1 MYFGLNIHGANVQAG
16 HVEAGGLLCTDV
28 LDGGGKW
35 DSRTYVSTEQRGEI
49 GFF

>member
-1 MYFGLNIHGANVQAG
+1 MYFGLNIHGANIQA
-16 HVEAGGLLCTDV
+16 EAEGLLCTDV